1 MAIFKRASDELI
13 KLFMSIRSKSNIPL
27 RATFEIVCNYEQK
40 SICKI
45 IKLNDSDKTLIDGID
60 FVVVFNEKI
69 FLHLPEI
76 LQALVIED
84 CLNSVV
90 VSQSG
95 TTSLAIPNFDTY
107 EKLAN
112 QFNLNSI
119 CQLYGKNQI

>member
-45 IKLNDSDKTLIDGID
+45 IKLNDSDKTLIDEID
-60 FVVVFNEKI
+60 FVVVFNEKGV
-69 FLHLPEI
+69 LQLPEM

-90 VSQSG
+90 VSQSDMI
-95 TTSLAIPNFDTY
+95 SLVNPNFDAYT
-107 EKLAN
+107 KLVN
-112 QFNLNSI
+112 QYSLNLI
-119 CQLYGKNQI
+119 Y

>member
-1 MAIFKRASDELI
+1 MAIFKRAPDELI
-13 KLFMSIRSKSNIPL
+13 KLFMSSRSKSNIPL
-27 RATFEIVCNYEQK
+27 RVTFEIVCNYEQK
-40 SICKI
+40 SLCRI

-60 FVVVFNEKI
+60 FVVVFNEKV
-69 FLHLPEI
+69 FLQFPEI

-107 EKLAN
+107 EKLVN